1 MFVTIYVV
9 IIAILAVLSALFS
22 GFETAIFSLRPFQIR
37 RLHEKNPRLAQ
48 GLELLLENPR
58 KLLGA
63 LLFADSIVNLP
74 LMILSL
80 QLLHNLVPT
89 FLPFWLKALVIFAL
103 IVLLCDLLPK
113 MLGLREP
120 YWVAQRGVAVLE
132 VCMPVV
138 DPILCVLQRW
148 SETIAGVLTPAK
160 FQSHN
165 VLNRDELGTLV
176 QLSSNEGALLGAESR
191 IILEIIKLSD
201 RIVKD
206 CMTPRIDAVTIPD
219 DLDNAEVIER
229 VRAGHHR
236 RIPVYVE
243 TPDNIVG
250 ILDAKLFL
258 AHPDLHYT
266 EMLIPPSF
274 VPETMKALDLFRS
287 FLTHRQGL
295 AVIIDEFGGTEGI
308 ITLAD
313 LVDEIIG
320 DAVPAGDSGFPVES
334 LGESSV
340 LVSGATRLDD
350 LSEIGFDLKADGIDT
365 VGGFIFNHLGFL
377 PKSGATICVDG
388 VRLTVRNASRK
399 RIEEVLV
406 AKEVDEAKGEVV
418 S

>member
-1 MFVTIYVV
+1 M
-9 IIAILAVLSALFS
+9 
-22 GFETAIFSLRPFQIR
+22 
-37 RLHEKNPRLAQ
+37 
-48 GLELLLENPR
+48 
-58 KLLGA
+58 
-63 LLFADSIVNLP
+63 
-74 LMILSL
+74 
-80 QLLHNLVPT
+80 
-89 FLPFWLKALVIFAL
+89 
-103 IVLLCDLLPK
+103 
-113 MLGLREP
+113 
-120 YWVAQRGVAVLE
+120 
-132 VCMPVV
+132 
-138 DPILCVLQRW
+138 
-148 SETIAGVLTPAK
+148 
-160 FQSHN
+160 
-165 VLNRDELGTLV
+165 
-176 QLSSNEGALLGAESR
+176 
-191 IILEIIKLSD
+191 
-201 RIVKD
+201 
-206 CMTPRIDAVTIPD
+206 
-219 DLDNAEVIER
+219 
-229 VRAGHHR
+229 
-236 RIPVYVE
+236 
-243 TPDNIVG
+243 
-250 ILDAKLFL
+250 DAKLFL